1 MHETPLTICG
11 AILFMALGLAGCS
24 TATSR
29 AQLKPSDVVTQLV
42 RFHGDVADQF
52 QAGGMEL
59 EHFLIVMS
67 WIGDEIRVLQTN
79 PKQWEGQA
87 RLDWRRVRNICVP
100 FERLEP
106 AVKRI
111 DALMQ

>member
-1 MHETPLTICG
+1 MRVG
-11 AILFMALGLAGCS
+11 ILIVALALLLSGCA

-29 AQLKPSDVVTQLV
+29 AQLKPLDVVAELMQ
-42 RFHGDVADQF
+42 FNGAVAQQF
-52 QAGGMEL
+52 SDGGMEL
-59 EHFLIVMS
+59 EHFLIVMT
-67 WIGDEIRVLQTN
+67 WIGDEIRILRTN
-79 PKQWEGQA
+79 PRQWEGLA

-111 DALMQ
+111 DALIQ